1 MKHLLHGSA
10 YIRPLC
16 AILCVTGETVLN
28 ENKDVSVVYSRYCLI
43 RVLITMSG
51 SGNA

>member
-16 AILCVTGETVLN
+16 AILCVTGDPVLN
-28 ENKDVSVVYSRYCLI
+28 EDKDVGVVYRRYCLI
-43 RVLITMSG
+43 RVLITTSG